1 MLLLGALFALLA
13 IGVWLYCVVDI
24 LVTPGAGCRYLPK
37 AAWLAIVTLA
47 FGVGAIAWLLLGR
60 PLSMPQRRAWR
71 ADRAWQAERAGGAR
85 QDRAFRR
92 AERARARHP
101 AGRARTVGPDDD
113 PEFLSQLDRMIRGRY
128 DTGND
133 G

>member
-24 LVTPGAGCRYLPK
+24 LITPGAGCRYLPK
-37 AAWLAIVTLA
+37 AAWLAIVTLT

-71 ADRAWQAERAGGAR
+71 ADVPR

-113 PEFLSQLDRMIRGRY
+113 PEFLSQLDRMIRGGY

-133 G
+133 V